1 MASTGE
7 PFGLFWNSD
16 NGDRTYD
23 ASSFEYWLK
32 KFFTSGVFNGDLQVQ
47 ATSGMTIK
55 VGAGYANVD
64 GKVKF
69 WNAEFNLTLNPANS
83 TYPRIDTIVITRDN
97 VNREIRCE
105 VVTGGYSGD
114 TPQPTAPVRN
124 AEIYQLVL
132 AQIYVANGATG
143 ITQAEITDIRP
154 NTDLCG
160 WITGTVTELD
170 FEQFTV
176 QFESYFAQFKRQ
188 HETEWSLWETTQ
200 KAAYAA
206 WLSEVKAQQVQDK
219 ANWDAWYAALQEEL
233 HELPADTAEY
243 LQIEIDEIKQSGTT
257 GSILHITTTN
267 SELEGKT
274 VTVSCGSETK
284 IGTFDS
290 NLECTIIGFK
300 SVGTLTITSTDGVQT
315 AAKTVDIDYYSK
327 YEIAI
332 AFWSATVNIQGD
344 DNLKGTGVVV
354 KDSNNTTITTITLN
368 AVTGQGVFEAQKADT
383 YTFNYTVNGTAY
395 SVPLAVTEET
405 TYELS
410 LTAGFNYK
418 QWVTLGGLDPTD
430 YTDLEDVFADEVA
443 VRRLM
448 TIHTSSDYLIEKV
461 TDDVDTIDA
470 FCANDTAMKW
480 IGLRDYVCDGLTA
493 ITGVEAKFL
502 ASQYWERYL
511 KDHVPVMTSNTAPYG
526 TANANSAVSGFEAY
540 KMFDNSISTYWGV
553 NNASAGNYAGYTF
566 TNPICVKAIE
576 IFTGPPSGNNYLNT
590 FKVQAS
596 NDGFINDVHDLTG
609 TLTVIPQDGLKKFSI
624 SNDAYYLSY
633 RIYALSS
640 VTACYV
646 NTLQF
651 YGRSL
656 DVSVPVMTSDTA
668 PYGEVSVSSTF
679 TGYSSYAPFKGNPT
693 RASDNQWTSA
703 QGENNSWLEY
713 KFISDVVI
721 KKIELYIKGL
731 IATQRSVK
739 FQAKNSNNEW
749 VDISNNVNIPT
760 QSTPSTITKYVIDVT
775 NEIKSKEFRFI
786 CNGVFLINGNSDYCI
801 VNGLQ
806 FYGVDYSEKEFET
819 GSTKKWLYD
828 HGVELETLATKDNSV
843 IGDDYIQIRA
853 SSSTYYGMVITDSTL
868 DLTDYSL
875 VRVKLGD
882 IMSAGIQ
889 VQSSTGN
896 TTSTDGRISYVKYT
910 SSSNA
915 SYLPNNLYLD
925 VSSINQSAYLNMV
938 AESPSVNIDVEEWW
952 LE

>member
-7 PFGLFWNSD
+7 PFGLFWDSE
-16 NGDRTYD
+16 NGDRTYS
-23 ASSFEYWLK
+23 AASFEYWLK

-143 ITQAEITDIRP
+143 ITQAEITDTRP

-188 HETEWSLWETTQ
+188 HETEWSLWEIAQ

-206 WLSEVKAQQVQDK
+206 WLSEVKAQQIQDK
-219 ANWDAWYAALQEEL
+219 ADWDAWYAALQEEL

-243 LQIEIDEIKQSGTT
+243 LQIEIDEIKESGTT

-274 VTVSCGSETK
+274 VTVSCGTETRT
-284 IGTFDS
+284 GTFDS

-300 SVGTLTITSTDGVQT
+300 SVGTLIITSTDGIQT
-315 AAKTVDIDYYSK
+315 AVKTVDIDYYSK

-332 AFWSATVNIQGD
+332 AFWAATVNIQGD
-344 DNLKGTGVVV
+344 DNLKGVDVVV
-354 KDSNNTTITTITLN
+354 KDSDDTTITTITLN

-410 LTAGFNYK
+410 LTAGFDYK

-430 YTDLEDVFADEVA
+430 YASLSEVFADEVA

-448 TIHTSSDYLIEKV
+448 TIHASADYLIEKV
-461 TDDVDTIDA
+461 TDDIDVIDD
-470 FCANDTAMKW
+470 FVANDTAMKW

-493 ITGVEAKFL
+493 IAGVKAKFL

-511 KDHVPVMTSNTAPYG
+511 KDHVPIMTSNTAPYG
-526 TANANSAVSGFEAY
+526 TASSSVQTSGYEAY
-540 KMFDNSISTYWGV
+540 KSFASGENTTALINGTSGSIQYK
-553 NNASAGNYAGYTF
+553 F
-566 TNPICVKAIE
+566 TNPINIKKVTMKEYGNATQIAIN
-576 IFTGPPSGNNYLNT
+576 SMAKDLT
-590 FKVQAS
+590 FKVSNDETNWIVVGTAS
-596 NDGFINDVHDLTG
+596 NTDVSLGKEYEHDISYTG
-609 TLTVIPQDGLKKFSI
+609 
-624 SNDAYYLSY
+624 YYLY
-633 RIYALSS
+633 FRIEASNNNGLGQY
-640 VTACYV
+640 TEFGK
-646 NTLQF
+646 LQF

-656 DVSVPVMTSDTA
+656 NVSVPVMTSNIV
-668 PYGEVSVSSTF
+668 PYGEVIGNTGLYDILPYIVFNGDPSTEWQSASN
-679 TGYSSYAPFKGNPT
+679 TVGSYHGIGY
-693 RASDNQWTSA
+693 
-703 QGENNSWLEY
+703 E
-713 KFISDVVI
+713 FINKVVI
-721 KKIELYIKGL
+721 KSVFISMATHGTLGNGVIQGSNDGNTWEDVYTISSGL
-731 IATQRSVK
+731 TE
-739 FQAKNSNNEW
+739 N
-749 VDISNNVNIPT
+749 
-760 QSTPSTITKYVIDVT
+760 TKYYFT
-775 NEIKSKEFRFI
+775 FS
-786 CNGVFLINGNSDYCI
+786 NSAPYKYYRVYGQI
-801 VNGLQ
+801 VSNRVGYKAIQ
-806 FYGVDYSEKEFET
+806 FYGVDYSELEFTE
-819 GSTKKWLYD
+819 GSTMKYLYD
-828 HGVELETLATKDNSV
+828 HGVEFETFSYKDASNDGDKITLGTNDAYAMSAQNNLTNYSTLRAV
-843 IGDDYIQIRA
+843 IGDSNGNGNGYIIIDDTNA
-853 SSSTYYGMVITDSTL
+853 PA
-868 DLTDYSL
+868 YSYNTWIAYN
-875 VRVKLGD
+875 KL
-882 IMSAGIQ
+882 MN
-889 VQSSTGN
+889 GN
-896 TTSTDGRISYVKYT
+896 
-910 SSSNA
+910 N
-915 SYLPNNLYLD
+915 PNTVNLS
-925 VSSINQSAYLNMV
+925 VASINQSLYCGLITNKALQCK
-938 AESPSVNIDVEEWW
+938 ELW